1 VLLLLG
7 GESGRGSNRPVGTRG
22 GDDEIKALSGCELL
36 SLIHETAR
44 TMGEET
50 EMGTEGRRL
59 TEVSVMVR
67 REREREQ
74 EQAQE
79 NSERASKQ
87 RVIDD

>member
-1 VLLLLG
+1 
-7 GESGRGSNRPVGTRG
+7 
-22 GDDEIKALSGCELL
+22 
-36 SLIHETAR
+36 
-44 TMGEET
+44 MGEET